1 MGLAGFMEATY
12 DSAVGE
18 VETPFS
24 LRKFLYYSTLASLFS
39 EALLLDVG
47 AFNLA
52 ASHLLLLLNLL
63 LMLLLAQ
70 FSIPK
75 KLILLALY
83 LGASGAIGIAQGTD
97 APGLVA
103 KQLLG
108 ILISAFY
115 FYNFFQL
122 QNDHFEQ
129 AFRDYAIGC
138 YWCAI
143 VGLLMVPFQ
152 LLLHT
157 TVKVHSV
164 LPEPAHFATVC
175 LPGLY
180 YFADQWLSSRRYGRQ
195 LAITLL
201 AFILSV
207 SAVAYAGMALALF
220 FLLSRYRYYI
230 IAAPIV
236 IGLLLGTALLL
247 SSELRLRAV
256 DSVTAVGSSDVETS
270 NLSTFA
276 LIANMIVT
284 ENVLEESPVLGNG
297 LGSHVLSHAR
307 YVEKVPGVW
316 EFVQANLEKMN
327 ADDAAS
333 LLLRVLSEL
342 GVAGALGVFVFIWY
356 FRVPGQSPRAQ
367 ISYAILTYFFLKL
380 LRHGHYF
387 SPEQYF
393 LVMIYILNYRK
404 FKEEPRHA
412 ISGSG
417 AEEL

>member
-1 MGLAGFMEATY
+1 MEATY
-12 DSAVGE
+12 DNALGE
-18 VETPFS
+18 VDTPFS

-39 EALLLDVG
+39 EALLFDVG
-47 AFNLA
+47 PFNLA
-52 ASHLLLLLNLL
+52 LSHLLLLLNLL

-83 LGASGAIGIAQGTD
+83 LGTSGAIGIAQGTD

-122 QNDHFEQ
+122 QDDRFER
-129 AFRDYAIGC
+129 AFHDYAIGC

-152 LLLHT
+152 ILLHSGF
-157 TVKVHSV
+157 KVHSV
-164 LPEPAHFATVC
+164 LPEPAHFATAC

-180 YFADQWLSSRRYGRQ
+180 YLADQWLSYRRYGRQ
-195 LAITLL
+195 FAITLL
-201 AFILSV
+201 AFIMSV

-220 FLLSRYRYYI
+220 FLISRYRYYI
-230 IAAPIV
+230 IVAPVV
-236 IGLLLGTALLL
+236 IGLVLGAALLV
-247 SSELRLRAV
+247 SSELRIRAV
-256 DSVTAVGSSDVETS
+256 DTVGALEKSDVEGA

-276 LIANMIVT
+276 LVANMIVT

-297 LGSHVLSHAR
+297 IGSHVMSHAHF
-307 YVEKVPGVW
+307 VEQIPGIR
-316 EFVQANLEKMN
+316 EFAQSDLEKFN

-342 GVAGALGVFVFIWY
+342 GAVGALGMFVFIWY
-356 FRVPGQSPRAQ
+356 FRVPGQGPGAQ
-367 ISYAILTYFFLKL
+367 ISYAILGYFFLKL

-387 SPEQYF
+387 SPEQFF
-393 LVMIYILNYRK
+393 LILIYILNYRK
-404 FKEEPRHA
+404 SKTERPEA
-412 ISGSG
+412 GSG
-417 AEEL
+417 VVTG